1 MEHFKIHKVKNT
13 EDLYFAE
20 FWRIYTESFPNNE
33 KRTKEQQIEI
43 FKKPEYQLYI
53 YLSDIQ
59 VVGFNAFWTAGEFVF
74 IEHLAVA
81 PEVRGKGLGSLI
93 LKPFVESKTIPVI
106 LEIDIPID
114 ELTFRRLKF
123 YESLGFVK
131 NEYIHF
137 MPPYD
142 LGDKPLR
149 LQILTYPT
157 GISVNLYNQFARF
170 QNEIVMV

>member
-1 MEHFKIHKVKNT
+1 MNQFKIHQIKNT
-13 EDLYFAE
+13 DNTHFAD
-20 FWRIYTESFPNNE
+20 FWKIYTESFPLNE
-33 KRTKEQQIEI
+33 RRSLEQQIEVL
-43 FKKPEYQLYI
+43 KKPEYQLDI
-53 YLSDIQ
+53 YLSEFQ

-114 ELTFRRLKF
+114 GLTFRRLKF
-123 YESLGFVK
+123 YESQGFIK

-142 LGDKPLR
+142 TRDKPLR

-157 GISVNLYNQFARF
+157 EISRNLYNQFARF